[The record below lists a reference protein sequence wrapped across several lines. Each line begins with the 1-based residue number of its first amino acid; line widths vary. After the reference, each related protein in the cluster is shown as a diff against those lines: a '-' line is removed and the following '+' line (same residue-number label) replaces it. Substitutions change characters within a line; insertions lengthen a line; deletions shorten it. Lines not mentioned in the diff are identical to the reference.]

1 MEHCGVH
8 NDCGGQHVIREER
21 IMIESRVFEFVS
33 VRQLLLARVERV
45 VVGGETQREAMET
58 SGEGFSS
65 YLREEQLPLLMNTHL
80 FLCREIKTSEF
91 LDDGTAVLLNLLPFG
106 QSLLHRL
113 QFLLSTA

>member
-1 MEHCGVH
+1 
-8 NDCGGQHVIREER
+8 
-21 IMIESRVFEFVS
+21 MIESRVFEFVS

-65 YLREEQLPLLMNTHL
+65 YLREVQLPLLLNTHL

-106 QSLLHRL
+106 QTLLHRH